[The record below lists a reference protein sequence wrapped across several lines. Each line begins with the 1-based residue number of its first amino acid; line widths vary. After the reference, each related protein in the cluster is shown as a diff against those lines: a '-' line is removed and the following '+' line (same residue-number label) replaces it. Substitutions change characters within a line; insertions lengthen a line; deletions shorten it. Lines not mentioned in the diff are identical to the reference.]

1 MDSEIRL
8 AKLQSILGMKG
19 IDLAAIGPTAAMRY
33 LLGFVPHADERL
45 CLLLVSP
52 SSACIVTPGLNREEM
67 AAHTTIRLLGWA
79 DEEGPQAAL
88 RQAMAGQPKV
98 RTLAADGAV
107 RADSLLQLQGVTDP
121 QTTVAVDPLIRPLR
135 ICKSGEEVEALARA
149 AAQADRAMQV
159 AVDACRPGATEAEVS
174 WVTES
179 AFRQSGAQEVSF
191 TLIASG
197 PNGAFP
203 HHHSGARKLQRGDA
217 IVMDIGASLDGYKSD
232 ITRMVHL
239 GEPSPEFRQAFEA
252 VLRANQGAIA
262 AVRPG
267 VTAREIDRVA
277 RSTLEKAGY
286 GQLFTHRTGHGI
298 GLETHEPPW
307 IMSGEST
314 VLETGMAFSVEPGV
328 YWVGQFGVRIEDI
341 LVVTTTGARVLTGY
355 DHSLV
360 VKE

>member
-1 MDSEIRL
+1 
-8 AKLQSILGMKG
+8 
-19 IDLAAIGPTAAMRY
+19 
-33 LLGFVPHADERL
+33 VPHVDERL

-52 SSACIVTPGLNREEM
+52 SSVCIVTPGLNDEEM
-67 AAHTTIRLLGWA
+67 AAHTGVSLLAWA
-79 DEEGPQAAL
+79 DEEGPQVAL
-88 RQAMAGQPKV
+88 RQAIADQPKV
-98 RTLAADGAV
+98 RTLAVDGAV
-107 RADSLLQLQGVTDP
+107 RADCLLQLQRVTDP

-135 ICKSGEEVEALARA
+135 ICKGAEEVEALARA
-149 AAQADRAMQV
+149 AAQADRAMQA

-191 TLIASG
+191 TLIGSG

-203 HHHSGARKLQRGDA
+203 HHHSGPRKLQRGDA

-239 GEPSPEFRQAFEA
+239 GEPSQAFRQAYEA
-252 VLRANQGAIA
+252 VLKANQLAIA

-267 VTAREIDRVA
+267 ATAGQIDQVA
-277 RSTLEKAGY
+277 RTALEEAGY
-286 GQLFTHRTGHGI
+286 GKFFTHRTGHGI

-314 VLETGMAFSVEPGV
+314 VLEAGMAFSVEPGV
-328 YWVGQFGVRIEDI
+328 YQVGQFGVRIEDI
-341 LVVTTTGARVLTGY
+341 LVVATSGARVLTGY
-355 DHSLV
+355 DHALV
-360 VKE
+360 VK